1 MIERQWGRILLVAS
15 TAAFQPTPGYA
26 VYAAAKSYVLSFG
39 GAINR
44 ELRGTGVSC
53 TTICPGV
60 TETPFF
66 DVAGQKETFYQRVTK
81 MKSDGRVHQAIGRC
95 GRVPCLLAGLTAA
108 LVPALLHAAW

>member
-1 MIERQWGRILLVAS
+1 MSPKPREGTTKAEIVGRLVAS

-66 DVAGQKETFYQRVTK
+66 DVAGQNSTNE
-81 MKSDGRVHQAIGRC
+81 
-95 GRVPCLLAGLTAA
+95 
-108 LVPALLHAAW
+108 